1 MKDLAVKI
9 AWKLYGLQYTWGG
22 DDPMAGFDCSGL
34 CIDILKSVGI
44 LPRDGDWTANS
55 LHELFKNKPDHP
67 SAGCLVFWGNK
78 RRMTHVEFCID
89 ELHTIGASGGG
100 NRNLTQEDAIRT
112 NAYVKVRPII
122 GRIEYKAI
130 VNPFD

>member
-1 MKDLAVKI
+1 
-9 AWKLYGLQYTWGG
+9 
-22 DDPMAGFDCSGL
+22 
-34 CIDILKSVGI
+34 
-44 LPRDGDWTANS
+44 
-55 LHELFKNKPDHP
+55 
-67 SAGCLVFWGNK
+67 
-78 RRMTHVEFCID
+78 MTHVEFCID